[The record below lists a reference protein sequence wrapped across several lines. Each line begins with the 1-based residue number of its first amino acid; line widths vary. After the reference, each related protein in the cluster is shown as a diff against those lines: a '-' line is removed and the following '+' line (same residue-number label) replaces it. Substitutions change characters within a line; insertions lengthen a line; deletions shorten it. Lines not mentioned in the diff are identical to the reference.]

1 MAIVVCSSLIPDHR
15 YSFPLLSL
23 QSSISYILHSI
34 FTHISYHYYS
44 LFALQIPEVKQVF
57 KKESVGWK
65 KKKIEHSVLSLWLSW
80 VIISLLCHYLW
91 HCSHCLV
98 CKSILLTYPMPFIL
112 GGVSSQY
119 VLLKFVLLTSNAIYT
134 EEVSLQYVLLKF
146 VLLTFNAIYTE
157 RVSCSMS
164 FSNIH
169 SGSFLTG
176 FSTLDIQCHCLI
188 LEFKWSAS
196 VGNLIL

>member
-15 YSFPLLSL
+15 DSFPLLSL
-23 QSSISYILHSI
+23 QSSISFVLHSI
-34 FTHISYHYYS
+34 FTHISYCYYS
-44 LFALQIPEVKQVF
+44 LFASWIPDVKQVF
-57 KKESVGWK
+57 KKVSVGWK
-65 KKKIEHSVLSLWLSW
+65 KNRASSVLSLWLFW
-80 VIISLLCHYLW
+80 VIISLSCHYSW

-98 CKSILLTYPMPFIL
+98 CKSILSTYLMPFIL
-112 GGVSSQY
+112 GGLPHSTISFSNSYSQHPLPLITY
-119 VLLKFVLLTSNAIYT
+119 FTFWTYLMPFDNGVLSTSNAIYT
-134 EEVSLQYVLLKF
+134 GGF
-146 VLLTFNAIYTE
+146 
-157 RVSCSMS
+157 S

-176 FSTLDIQCHCLI
+176 FCTLDISCHCLI